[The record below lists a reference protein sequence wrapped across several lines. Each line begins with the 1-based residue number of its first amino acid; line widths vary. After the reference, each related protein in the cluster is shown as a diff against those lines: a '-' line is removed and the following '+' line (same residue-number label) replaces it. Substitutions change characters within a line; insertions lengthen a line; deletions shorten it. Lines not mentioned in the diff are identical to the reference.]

1 MATIKRVSPLKPGLR
16 GARNWMTAQVR
27 TAQYSRGRMLRFI
40 GSLLLVSILIIFS
53 ALWLAG
59 LLPDAQKSG
68 RDFVKNR
75 LVKMGFV
82 VEHVDVIGEGA
93 ISENDVRRAL
103 GISGGDYLFEANLKQ
118 AQSRIED
125 ITWVERA
132 VVRRLWPDRIV
143 VQIIERKPYALWQN
157 NGEFF
162 LVDDKGTI
170 ISAASME
177 AYPNLNLIV
186 GPDAPANYADFKRD
200 LSEYSLIVSRATALV
215 HHNTGRWDIILDN
228 GEMRIKLPADNFRDR
243 LSHLQKLQNSHLV
256 LDRNI
261 GVIDLRLSDRIILSP
276 SVEEP
281 A

>member
-27 TAQYSRGRMLRFI
+27 TAQYSRGRMIRFA
-40 GSLLLVSILIIFS
+40 GSVFFILAAIIFL

-68 RDFVKNR
+68 QDIFKNR

-82 VEHVDVIGEGA
+82 VDHVDVIGEGA

-103 GISGGDYLFEANLKQ
+103 GVLDGDYLFEADLKQ

-132 VVRRLWPDRIV
+132 IVRRLWPDRIV

-157 NGEFF
+157 NGEFY
-162 LVDDKGTI
+162 LVDEKGDV

-177 AYPNLNLIV
+177 AYPDLNLIV
-186 GPDAPANYADFKRD
+186 GSDAPFNYAEFKRELD
-200 LSEYSLIVSRATALV
+200 NFPVVSTRSTALV
-215 HHNTGRWDIILDN
+215 HHNTGRWDIIL
-228 GEMRIKLPADNFRDR
+228 GEDSKRIKLPAKNTRSSLSR
-243 LSHLQKLQNSHLV
+243 LQRLQQTHRL
-256 LDRNI
+256 LDRQI
-261 GVIDLRLSDRIILSP
+261 GVIDLRLPDRVTLTPSP
-276 SVEEP
+276 EEP